1 MKPLL
6 AVRTP
11 AEFRSQFF
19 LWAAISILAFY
30 AIHIFWRIRGFT
42 GEQAILPI
50 LHLLTG
56 TGLALMVSLRDPLR
70 DTLAFADFAQ
80 SLAIACVVLAA
91 ATAFD
96 ITRLFSRLS
105 FVPLLGALRFLWR

>member
-11 AEFRSQFF
+11 AEFGSQFF
-19 LWAAISILAFY
+19 LWAASRAFSLSTRSISSGAF
-30 AIHIFWRIRGFT
+30 AASPASRQSF
-42 GEQAILPI
+42 PI

-80 SLAIACVVLAA
+80 SVAIACVVLAA
-91 ATAFD
+91 ATAC
-96 ITRLFSRLS
+96 RCHRACS
-105 FVPLLGALRFLWR
+105 AA